1 MAVLNANKRF
11 ASARGKSAPMYKVPK
26 NVRQSL
32 NIDRMYKKG
41 IAKLEPSH
49 ELVQEQLL
57 PTIILINIIDLFE

>member
-41 IAKLEPSH
+41 IAKLS
-49 ELVQEQLL
+49 V
-57 PTIILINIIDLFE
+57 TDLSI